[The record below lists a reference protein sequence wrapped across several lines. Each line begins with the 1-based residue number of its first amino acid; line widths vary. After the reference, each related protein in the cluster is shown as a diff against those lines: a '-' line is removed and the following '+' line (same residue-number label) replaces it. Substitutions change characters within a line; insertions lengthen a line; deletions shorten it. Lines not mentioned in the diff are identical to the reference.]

1 VQAAYTMCNIA
12 AHGDNFCT
20 LLLDEGALK
29 EFIPLF
35 GSTDTDTVH
44 YALSFCEMLLHSSAT
59 VCCNTGSSSCGSS
72 SSNSS
77 GSRGLEVKKSRPVHD
92 KSCSE

>member
-1 VQAAYTMCNIA
+1 MCNIA

-35 GSTDTDTVH
+35 RSTDTDTVH

-59 VCCNTGSSSCGSS
+59 VCSSSSSSVSSSISSSSSSSS

-77 GSRGLEVKKSRPVHD
+77 SSSSIFSIVVNSL
-92 KSCSE
+92 